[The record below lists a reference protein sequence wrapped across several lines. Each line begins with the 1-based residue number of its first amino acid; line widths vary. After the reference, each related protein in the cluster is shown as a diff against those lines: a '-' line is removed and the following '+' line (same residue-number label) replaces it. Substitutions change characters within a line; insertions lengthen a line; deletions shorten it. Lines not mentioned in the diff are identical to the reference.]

1 MRRCAASP
9 PPRLCWASK
18 LIKRIRKKRYRNH
31 RNEFRN
37 EFRSDKKSF
46 ENLSKID
53 KKLMETGG
61 ICLPEGGPGAS
72 WTTLGTKMAPGPQN
86 DPTFGGPGHHF
97 RGQRGPNG
105 AQAAPKM

>member
-1 MRRCAASP
+1 MRRCAACP

-46 ENLSKID
+46 EKRSKID
-53 KKLMETGG
+53 QKLMEKGG

-72 WTTLGTKMAPGPQN
+72 WTTLGTEMAPRPQN
-86 DPTFGGPGHHF
+86 DPPGPPF
-97 RGQRGPNG
+97 
-105 AQAAPKM
+105 